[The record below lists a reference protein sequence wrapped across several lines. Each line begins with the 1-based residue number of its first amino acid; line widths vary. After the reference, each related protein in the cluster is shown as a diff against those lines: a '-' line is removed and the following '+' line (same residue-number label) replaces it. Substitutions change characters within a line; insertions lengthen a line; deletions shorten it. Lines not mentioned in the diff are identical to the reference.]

1 MSVIKAQLTHFWR
14 DTSGAIT
21 VEWTLLTG
29 GLVAIALAATAVVGS
44 GLDSNTAML
53 NEEFTREHRFY
64 ETRNFGRSPTE
75 VAQALEMEVLSDSRR
90 DRRVA
95 RLLDALTENQLR
107 NQHRTWNTRAADAS
121 YSNLPLAR
129 DQVKL
134 IAVAMDARDV
144 DPHAGVPT
152 PLPTPAT

>member
-1 MSVIKAQLTHFWR
+1 M
-14 DTSGAIT
+14 SGAIT

-44 GLDSNTAML
+44 GLASNTAML
-53 NEEFTREHRFY
+53 NEEFTREYRFH

-75 VAQALEMEVLSDSRR
+75 VAQALKMEVLSNSRR

-129 DQVKL
+129 DQRNL
-134 IAVAMDARDV
+134 INVAMDARDV
-144 DPHAGVPT
+144 DPHAGVLM

>member
-1 MSVIKAQLTHFWR
+1 MSVIKAHLTHFWH

-64 ETRNFGRSPTE
+64 ETRNFGRSPVE
-75 VAQALEMEVLSDSRR
+75 VAQALEMEVMSNSRR

-129 DQVKL
+129 DQVRL
-134 IAVAMDARDV
+134 IDVAMEARDE

>member
-1 MSVIKAQLTHFWR
+1 MSATKTRLHHFWH

-29 GLVAIALAATAVVGS
+29 GLVAIALAATAVIGS
-44 GLDSNTAML
+44 GLDANTAML
-53 NEEFTREHRFY
+53 NEEFTREDRFY
-64 ETRNFGRSPTE
+64 ETRNFGRSPLQ
-75 VAQALEMEVLSDSRR
+75 VAQALEMEVMSNNRR

-107 NQHRTWNTRAADAS
+107 NQHRTWNTRAADVN
-121 YSNLPLAR
+121 YTNLGLAR

-134 IAVAMDARDV
+134 IDVAMDARDV
-144 DPHAGVPT
+144 DPHADVPT
-152 PLPTPAT
+152 PLPAPTT